1 MGMMLVAF
9 FWGFAEATLFFIV
22 PDVWLTFV
30 ALRRG
35 FMTAFRAMLAIIAG
49 ALAGG
54 AFMFLWARND
64 VAAVWQTL
72 DMVPFI
78 TPGLLGRVQDELIA
92 HGILAMF
99 TGAFTGAPYKIYAA
113 LSGAN
118 GLNLPGFLA
127 LSLMARGLRFAA
139 AIALTL
145 AARQV
150 MAHWLDRDKQ
160 TMVLAAFWVVF
171 YGVYFSIFS

>member
-1 MGMMLVAF
+1 MLVALI
-9 FWGFAEATLFFIV
+9 WGFAEATLFFIV
-22 PDVWLTFV
+22 PDVWLSFV
-30 ALRRG
+30 AMRRG
-35 FMTAFRAMLAIIAG
+35 FMPAIKAAAWAVAG

-64 VAAVWQTL
+64 IATVWQTL

-78 TPGLLGRVQDELIA
+78 TPGLLDRVQNELIN

-118 GLNLPGFLA
+118 GLNLPGFLI
-127 LSLMARGLRFAA
+127 LSAVARGLRFLA
-139 AIALTL
+139 AIGLTL
-145 AARQV
+145 AARTV
-150 MAHWLDRDKQ
+150 LSRWFDKNGQ
-160 TMVLAAFWVVF
+160 SLCLGAFWLTF

>member
-1 MGMMLVAF
+1 MLVALI
-9 FWGFAEATLFFIV
+9 WGFAEATLFFIV
-22 PDVWLTFV
+22 PDVWLSFV
-30 ALRRG
+30 AIRRG
-35 FMTAFRAMLAIIAG
+35 AAKAFRAMLAAIAG

-54 AFMFLWARND
+54 AFMLLWARND
-64 VAAVWQTL
+64 IATVWQTL

-78 TPGLLGRVQDELIA
+78 TPGLLDRVQNELVN

-99 TGAFTGAPYKIYAA
+99 TGAFSGAPYKIYAA
-113 LSGAN
+113 LSGAA

-127 LSLMARGLRFAA
+127 LSLVARGLRFAA

-150 MAHWLDRDKQ
+150 MSRWLDRDKQ
-160 TMVLAAFWVVF
+160 TMALAGFWVIF